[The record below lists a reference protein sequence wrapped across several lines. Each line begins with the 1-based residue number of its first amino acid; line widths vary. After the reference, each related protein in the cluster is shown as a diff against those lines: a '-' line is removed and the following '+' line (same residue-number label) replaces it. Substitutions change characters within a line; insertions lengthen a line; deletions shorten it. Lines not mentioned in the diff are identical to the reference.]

1 MPTFSPPYPFRWG
14 SIAQSGSPRV
24 VDRSRPAGGTLDFF
38 LQSNAGNPSS
48 AHLITSYGMD
58 IGTARAAREIVVAP
72 TFDFDTFFYS
82 GGTFASA
89 LTAARIAVYVE
100 EYDGRGNFE
109 RAIDGPSMTILR
121 EDPAWWSGSRTWDPN
136 LREAALVSPLPGVR
150 MMARAG
156 AFYRAFIDLHGE
168 IRAAGFGGI
177 GGSASIA
184 QCQVHLR
191 LVDAG
196 FSSS

>member
-1 MPTFSPPYPFRWG
+1 MPTFRPPYPFSWG
-14 SIAQSGSPRV
+14 SIAQSGNPRV
-24 VDRSRPAGGTLDFF
+24 IDRSRPAGGTLDFF
-38 LQSNAGNPSS
+38 LNSNAGNPSS

-58 IGTARAAREIVVAP
+58 IGTARAAREILVAP
-72 TFDFDTFFYS
+72 TFDFETYFYS
-82 GGTFASA
+82 GGTFAGA
-89 LTAARIAVYVE
+89 LTAARIAVYIE
-100 EYDGRGNFE
+100 EYDGRGSFV

-121 EDPAWWSGSRTWDPN
+121 EDPAWWNGSSSWAPHAS
-136 LREAALVSPLPGVR
+136 EAGLLFPAPGDR
-150 MMARAG
+150 IIARAG
-156 AFYRAFIDLHGE
+156 SFYRVFIDLHGE

-184 QCQVHLR
+184 QCRVELR